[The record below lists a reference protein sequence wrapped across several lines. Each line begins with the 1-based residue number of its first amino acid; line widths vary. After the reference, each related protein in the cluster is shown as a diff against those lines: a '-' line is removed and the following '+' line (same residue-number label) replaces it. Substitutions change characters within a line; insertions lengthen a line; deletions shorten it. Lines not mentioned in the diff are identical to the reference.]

1 MGDKVRLNVYM
12 SQKNY
17 KRLQDMAALPGVSK
31 TAIVD
36 DALTAYFNPDQINSV
51 EELVLDRM
59 NQFDVQQGEIAR
71 DLAVNLEIL
80 GQFVLYWLTLTE
92 PMRAGER
99 NEAQLQGAKRYA
111 YFIDQVGRRMAS
123 QDPLSIRVIGDLQE
137 AVTK

>member
-59 NQFDVQQGEIAR
+59 NQFDIQQGEIAR

-80 GQFVLYWLTLTE
+80 GQFVLYWLTLTD

-99 NEAQLQGAKRYA
+99 NAAQLQGAKRYD

-123 QDPLSIRVIGDLQE
+123 QDPLSMRVIGDLQE
-137 AVTK
+137 AATK